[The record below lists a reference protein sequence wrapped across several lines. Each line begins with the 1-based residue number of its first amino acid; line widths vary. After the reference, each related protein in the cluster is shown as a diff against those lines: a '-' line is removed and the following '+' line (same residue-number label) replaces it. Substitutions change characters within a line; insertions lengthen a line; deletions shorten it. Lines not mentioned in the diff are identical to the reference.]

1 MWKKIASKE
10 VHKNPFFSVDEDEV
24 IKPDGNPG
32 LYYIVRPRHGVA
44 VAAFNGEKL
53 LLVNQFRY
61 PVGKRVWSFVA
72 GGAEGEDY
80 LEDAKRELAEEA
92 GFSAAK
98 WTKLGE
104 FPNSPSITNQ
114 SSILY
119 LAEDLSEGEKK
130 LEAGE
135 LDMEHEFF
143 SFEEM
148 HTLIQKGE
156 LSAFDIADFYLVKN
170 FLETR
175 N

>member
-1 MWKKIASKE
+1 MWKKISSKE
-10 VHKNPFFSVDEDEV
+10 VYKNPFFSVDEDEV

-61 PVGKRVWSFVA
+61 AVGKRVWSFA
-72 GGAEGEDY
+72 SGGAEGVDY
-80 LEDAKRELAEEA
+80 LEDAKRELSEESGFTA
-92 GFSAAK
+92 GK
-98 WTKLGE
+98 WTKIGE
-104 FPNSPSITNQ
+104 FPNGPSMTNQ

-119 LAEDLSEGEKK
+119 LAEDLHEGEKK

-135 LDMEHEFF
+135 MDMQHKFF
-143 SFEEM
+143 SFLEINE
-148 HTLIQKGE
+148 LIIKGE
-156 LSAFDIADFYLVKN
+156 LSAFDIADFYLVKQ
-170 FLETR
+170 FLDTR